1 MKFIIIAVIA
11 LLLSG
16 CGETIVYRDHFVLL
30 VPEDKL
36 LQDCPSEVPPDR
48 DAYVAA
54 SAMEQKSMLAT
65 YGVKQT
71 GNLNGCNI
79 DKASLRQW
87 KKDQVE
93 NYQKKQGDQK

>member
-1 MKFIIIAVIA
+1 MRIIIIAIIA
-11 LLLSG
+11 LLLSA

-30 VPEDKL
+30 APDDKL
-36 LQDCPSEVPPDR
+36 LQDCPSETPPDR
-48 DAYVAA
+48 DVYVAA
-54 SAMEQKSMLAT
+54 SAKDQKAMLAT

-79 DKASLRQW
+79 DKASLRKW